1 MADRNQYRPPRRDDN
16 EFWAERSEE
25 GDREGDQSSAR
36 NYDRDDMRS
45 YARRSVAQGERLRRT
60 RGEPQPGG
68 QRSVQRGA
76 EGGEYQHQR
85 EWNDRELYRGY
96 GTSIAQHS
104 GRDVDPDIERQRRRE
119 QGAGGE
125 RDFPHETEDFEQEGD
140 TTADTYGNFYGERQR
155 QRSNSE
161 GRPTPGGYFSA
172 RGRRSGRGGDEG
184 SWGTS
189 GDPGGYG
196 QGARDFGADSRY
208 DMDPGFSYEFGTRWD
223 FDRDAGYGDRR
234 SSQPYRGS
242 GQQGTGSGQ
251 DRYRQNQT
259 EDWQIPGP
267 YTGMGPRGYR
277 RSDERIQDQI
287 CEIFT
292 RHGKIDARGVEITV
306 QDGNVTLTGEVS
318 RKLEKY
324 LAEEI
329 ASSVGGVNEVENRL
343 KVKG

>member
-1 MADRNQYRPPRRDDN
+1 MADRNQSRPPRRNDN
-16 EFWAERSEE
+16 DFWTDRSEE
-25 GDREGDQSSAR
+25 GDREGDPSSAR

-45 YARRSVAQGERLRRT
+45 YARRSLEQGERLRRS
-60 RGEPQPGG
+60 RGEPEQGG
-68 QRSVQRGA
+68 QRSVQRGV
-76 EGGEYQHQR
+76 EGGDYQHQR

-96 GTSIAQHS
+96 GTSIARSS

-119 QGAGGE
+119 AGGE
-125 RDFPHETEDFEQEGD
+125 RDFSHDYEDFEQEGD
-140 TTADTYGNFYGERQR
+140 TYGNFYGESQR
-155 QRSNSE
+155 QRSY
-161 GRPTPGGYFSA
+161 GKDRPTPGGYFSA
-172 RGRRSGRGGDEG
+172 RGGRGGRSREEG
-184 SWGTS
+184 SWGTG

-242 GQQGTGSGQ
+242 GQE
-251 DRYRQNQT
+251 RYRQNQA

-267 YTGMGPRGYR
+267 YTGMGPSGYR

-292 RHGKIDARGVEITV
+292 RHGKIDARGVEIKV
-306 QDGNVTLTGEVS
+306 QDGNVTLTGEVN

-329 ASSVGGVNEVENRL
+329 ASSISGVNEVDNRL
-343 KVKG
+343 KVKA